1 MAIHHVRGYLKW
13 TPHHVSH
20 KPAVPF
26 QYRFG
31 IEFLSPR
38 TNRPKSVTVRFFF
51 AAYTNIP
58 PSPLKTLLALL
69 ASFLRIFTHCVS
81 ILRQQDMRNAEVRL
95 TNFDN
100 HHSPPMNN
108 NQQHRRRFF
117 APAPRKNPNKKRTP
131 PKSDALMP

>member
-1 MAIHHVRGYLKW
+1 MLAALIAL
-13 TPHHVSH
+13 
-20 KPAVPF
+20 
-26 QYRFG
+26 
-31 IEFLSPR
+31 
-38 TNRPKSVTVRFFF
+38 F
-51 AAYTNIP
+51 A
-58 PSPLKTLLALL
+58 LA
-69 ASFLRIFTHCVS
+69 VS
-81 ILRQQDMRNAEVRL
+81 IMRKQDMRNAEVRL